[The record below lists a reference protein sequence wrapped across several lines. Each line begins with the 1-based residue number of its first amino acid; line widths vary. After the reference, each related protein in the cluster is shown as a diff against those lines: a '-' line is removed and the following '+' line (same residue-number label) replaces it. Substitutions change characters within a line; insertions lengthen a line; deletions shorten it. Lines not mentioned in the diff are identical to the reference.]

1 MQLEV
6 LLGLFQL
13 NTYWLGVLIDILPSL
28 VVTEL
33 FMTFFYVLFFLGF
46 LLSSDTSVSP
56 DGCQLAEL
64 DLGIYQKGLFGSKRG
79 AYLALLGS
87 TPSPG
92 LSLSQ
97 PFYQCNVHLPRVF
110 LHWLIVFVACFFNH
124 IG

>member
-1 MQLEV
+1 M
-6 LLGLFQL
+6 
-13 NTYWLGVLIDILPSL
+13 LIDILPSL
-28 VVTEL
+28 VLTEL
-33 FMTFFYVLFFLGF
+33 FMTFFYVLFFLSF

-64 DLGIYQKGLFGSKRG
+64 GLGIYQKGLFGSKRG
-79 AYLALLGS
+79 AHLALLGS

-97 PFYQCNVHLPRVF
+97 PFYQCNVHLSRVF

-124 IG
+124 VG

>member
-1 MQLEV
+1 M
-6 LLGLFQL
+6 
-13 NTYWLGVLIDILPSL
+13 LIDILPSL
-28 VVTEL
+28 VLTEL
-33 FMTFFYVLFFLGF
+33 FMTFFIFFFLLL
-46 LLSSDTSVSP
+46 LLSSDNSVSP

-64 DLGIYQKGLFGSKRG
+64 GLGIYQKGLFGSKRG
-79 AYLALLGS
+79 AHLALLGS

-110 LHWLIVFVACFFNH
+110 C